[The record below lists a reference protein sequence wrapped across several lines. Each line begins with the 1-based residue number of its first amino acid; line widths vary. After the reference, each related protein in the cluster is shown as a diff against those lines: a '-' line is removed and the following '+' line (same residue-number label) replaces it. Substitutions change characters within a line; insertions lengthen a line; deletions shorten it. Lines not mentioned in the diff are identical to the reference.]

1 MSVHFFAKEVSASAA
16 TVVFGLW
23 GLLGVATPATAQVET
38 AVEYGFV
45 TPWDYGYSTF
55 FVTWFPDEIA
65 ALDAGAFDEQCCG
78 SWQRTGATFNVW
90 SGPESGALPTCRF
103 FNATSFPGDHFYTPY
118 AAECAAVQAHADWHY
133 QYEGIVF
140 YLKVPDE
147 NGNCPVGTT
156 ILYRL
161 YFGGGGAPLHIFT
174 TSLAGFQTSAN
185 GWVLEGDARTGA
197 FACVPSSTT
206 PSMPKMLL

>member
-1 MSVHFFAKEVSASAA
+1 MPATMTRSADRWMISRGQIFESRAWQVHGGIMSVHFFAKEVSASAA

-23 GLLGVATPATAQVET
+23 GLLGVVTPATAQVET

-90 SGPESGALPTCRF
+90 SGPESG
-103 FNATSFPGDHFYTPY
+103 
-118 AAECAAVQAHADWHY
+118 
-133 QYEGIVF
+133 
-140 YLKVPDE
+140 
-147 NGNCPVGTT
+147 
-156 ILYRL
+156 
-161 YFGGGGAPLHIFT
+161 
-174 TSLAGFQTSAN
+174 
-185 GWVLEGDARTGA
+185 
-197 FACVPSSTT
+197 
-206 PSMPKMLL
+206 